1 MKELIPLVILLITS
15 TISLSQKIKKDD
27 LVGEWTFIELQND
40 SGEKVTEIKHEGL
53 KKRTGFN
60 GVEKVNRDN
69 YVLNGDGTY
78 QSSNPLNESVG
89 TWYYDEKNNAI
100 RLEFRIAPDDK
111 YIEIAKKMKTIKK
124 RKDGF
129 YYQKPTTEKILYFS
143 KDSIVMD
150 DYVGYYRI
158 YTRKK

>member
-1 MKELIPLVILLITS
+1 MKKLIPLVILLVTS
-15 TISLSQKIKKDD
+15 TILFSQKIKKDD

-40 SGEKVTEIKHEGL
+40 SGEKVTEIKGL
-53 KKRTGFN
+53 KKKTGFN
-60 GVEKVNRDN
+60 GVEKVNRDS
-69 YVLNGDGTY
+69 YVLNNDGSY
-78 QSSNPLNESVG
+78 QSFNPLNESVG
-89 TWYYDEKNNAI
+89 TWYFDEKNKAI
-100 RLEFRIAPDDK
+100 RLELRIAPNDK
-111 YIEIAKKMKTIKK
+111 YIEIAKKMKTVKK

-150 DYVGYYRI
+150 DYVGYHRI